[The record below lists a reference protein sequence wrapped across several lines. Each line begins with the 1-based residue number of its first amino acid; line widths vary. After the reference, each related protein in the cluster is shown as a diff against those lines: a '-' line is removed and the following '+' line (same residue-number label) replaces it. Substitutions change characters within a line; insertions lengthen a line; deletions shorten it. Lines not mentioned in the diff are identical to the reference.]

1 MDKSPIQERIEQFI
15 QCKGLSVSRF
25 EKTVGLSNG
34 FVRNMD
40 KGMSTDKVMRISDV
54 FPDLN
59 ILWLIT
65 GNGTMLTTDTA
76 TSGNDEDRELL
87 RQLAQNL
94 QNQLDVQSRTI
105 QDLTEQNKS
114 LMQIISSQL
123 ELMKQS
129 SSQDTAKTSIQ
140 LVREKQ

>member
-1 MDKSPIQERIEQFI
+1 MDKSPIQERVEQFI
-15 QCKGLSVSRF
+15 QYKGLSNSRF

-40 KGMSTDKVMRISDV
+40 KGMSTDKLMKISEF

-65 GNGTMLTTDTA
+65 GQGTMLAVDA
-76 TSGNDEDRELL
+76 APSSNDEDRELL
-87 RQLAQNL
+87 RQLANSL
-94 QNQLDVQSRTI
+94 QVQLEVQQRTI

-123 ELMKQS
+123 ELMKQ
-129 SSQDTAKTSIQ
+129 
-140 LVREKQ
+140 

>member
-1 MDKSPIQERIEQFI
+1 MDKSPIQERVEQFI
-15 QCKGLSVSRF
+15 QYKGLSNSRF

-40 KGMSTDKVMRISDV
+40 KGMSTDKLMKISEI

-65 GNGTMLTTDTA
+65 GQGTMLAVDA
-76 TSGNDEDRELL
+76 APSSNDEDRELL
-87 RQLAQNL
+87 HQLANSL
-94 QNQLDVQSRTI
+94 QVQLEAQQRTI

-123 ELMKQS
+123 ELMKQ
-129 SSQDTAKTSIQ
+129 
-140 LVREKQ
+140 